1 MGSITD
7 LPDKSDFA
15 VFREDFGQ
23 RFLLTVDTEEE
34 FNWNAPF
41 QRSGHGLDHV
51 ARLAK
56 FQQFCEGLGVT
67 PVYLVDFPVAT
78 SPLAAELLRGPVAA
92 ARAEIGVQL
101 HPWVNPPHDED
112 VNNYNSFAGNLPYEL
127 ERSKLL
133 HLRDTIAAN
142 FHCDPK
148 IYRAGRY
155 GLGDNTGAIL
165 REAGIAIDTSV
176 RSRFDYSAQGG
187 RNYRQHPLRPYW
199 TGDDRSLLE
208 LPLTTVYTGPL
219 RPIADRIY
227 PAMWRTPRLRGA
239 LAHLRLMERIPLTPE
254 GITADEAKR
263 AAAAAIDANLPLLV
277 TSFHSPSLSP
287 GNTPYVRSEDDLDR
301 LYDWW
306 RSLFAYLASRGV
318 KPTTVAEIL
327 EAANGQSPAIALATR
342 PRAG

>member
-7 LPDKSDFA
+7 LPDKTDFA
-15 VFREDFGQ
+15 RFREDFGQ

-41 QRSGHGLDHV
+41 QRIGHRLDHV

-56 FQQFCEGLGVT
+56 FQQFCEGMGVT
-67 PVYLVDFPVAT
+67 PVYLVDYPIAT
-78 SPLAAELLRGPVAA
+78 SPLAAELLRGPVAGGL
-92 ARAEIGVQL
+92 AEIGVQL
-101 HPWVNPPHDED
+101 HPWVNPPHDEVIND
-112 VNNYNSFAGNLPYEL
+112 YNSFAGNLPYEL

-133 HLRDTIAAN
+133 TLRDTIAEN
-142 FHCDPK
+142 FQCEPR

-155 GLGDNTGAIL
+155 GVGRNTGAIL

-187 RNYRQHPLRPYW
+187 RNYRDHPLLPYW
-199 TGDDRSLLE
+199 TGEDKSLLE

-219 RPIADRIY
+219 QSIADRIY

-239 LAHLRLMERIPLTPE
+239 LANLRLMERIPLTPE
-254 GITADEAKR
+254 GITAAEATR
-263 AAAAAIDANLPLLV
+263 AAAKAVNDCLPVLV

-287 GNTPYVRSEDDLDR
+287 GNTPYVCSEDDLDR

-306 RSLFAYLASRGV
+306 RNLFSYFASRGV

-327 EAANGQSPAIALATR
+327 NSVIR
-342 PRAG
+342 